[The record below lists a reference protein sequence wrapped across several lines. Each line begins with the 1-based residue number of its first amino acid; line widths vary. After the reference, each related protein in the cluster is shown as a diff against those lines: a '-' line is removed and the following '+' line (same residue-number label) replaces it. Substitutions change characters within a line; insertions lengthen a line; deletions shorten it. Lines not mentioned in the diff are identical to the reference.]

1 MHLSFQNILV
11 PVDFTENTYSAL
23 KNVLA
28 IIDQTDTQ
36 IHLLH
41 IQKEFSTVSTTH
53 LNGAYVVKSM
63 PDNYSFQMAKERL
76 SQIEKNIRE
85 LSPWVKVSML
95 IISKNSVQLGIIET
109 ARKIQPDLIVIGKQH
124 GHKWLTFLNAV
135 NSSFIARET
144 KCAVLNVS
152 SGKVPNKIKS
162 VVLPMGCSTPV
173 SKIELLPAITH
184 KQKPTI
190 HLLTTLSNAPK
201 ASNSSVFIDTYRSI
215 TQVLRYP
222 VYHKILSGR
231 NTVKSILKYS
241 LNISADILVVN
252 SFNETVLSPIFGT
265 QITDFVNPGLNI
277 LITAH
282 PQ

>member
-1 MHLSFQNILV
+1 MLLSFQNILV
-11 PVDFTENTYSAL
+11 PVDFTANTYSAL

-28 IIDQTDTQ
+28 IIDPTDTE

-41 IQKEFSTVSTTH
+41 IRKEFSSVTTCH
-53 LNGAYVVKSM
+53 LNGAYEIQSR
-63 PDNYSFQMAKERL
+63 PDNCSIQMIEERL
-76 SQIEKNIRE
+76 NQIKKNIQE
-85 LSPWVKVSML
+85 LSPLVKVS
-95 IISKNSVQLGIIET
+95 IHIVAGSSVQSGIVET
-109 ARKIQPDLIVIGKQH
+109 ARKVQPDLIVIGRQH

-152 SGKVPNKIKS
+152 SGNVPNKIKS
-162 VVLPMGCSTPV
+162 VVLPMGCSIPV
-173 SKIELLPAITH
+173 SKIELLPAITQ

-190 HLLTTLSNAPK
+190 HLVTTLSNAPK
-201 ASNSSVFIDTYRSI
+201 TSNSSVFIDTYRSI

-265 QITDFVNPGLNI
+265 QITDLVNPGLNI